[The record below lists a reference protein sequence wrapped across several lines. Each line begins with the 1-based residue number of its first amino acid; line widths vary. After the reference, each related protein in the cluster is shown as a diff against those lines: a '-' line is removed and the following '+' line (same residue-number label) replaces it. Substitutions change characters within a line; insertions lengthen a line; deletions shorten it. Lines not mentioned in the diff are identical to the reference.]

1 MISPEVYT
9 LRLSWPDSRLASNA
23 RVHWRPKAAATKA
36 ARHEA
41 WAIAKTRQLPTW
53 PEARLTFTF
62 YPPDR
67 RRRDMQNMPGMMKA
81 YIDGIADAMGCDD
94 NKFRCVWP
102 EAFGDVVQGGSVRVE
117 VSE

>member
-1 MISPEVYT
+1 MTYV
-9 LRLSWPDSRLASNA
+9 LRLSWPNKCLSSNSRA
-23 RVHWRPKAAATKA
+23 HWAAKAQAAKT

-41 WAIAKTRQLPTW
+41 WAIAKTRQLPAW

-62 YPPDR
+62 HPPDR
-67 RRRDMQNMPGMMKA
+67 RRRDMQNMPHMCKA

-117 VSE
+117 ILTT